1 MEENQQ
7 ICIACNKMQSS
18 FVYNCDC
25 GHVMRESVILER
37 ERSRKRRAPYR
48 PNSISSEWI
57 GVNQLNGACMKQIK
71 KCTGDIQDDN
81 KVLLKSFT
89 SIKQKQSCNKKRKFP
104 VKQKKRIFEKTKH
117 KKSQS
122 KELLQISESSYQNIY
137 FNRCKSYRKAKI
149 SDLDFEFDFSTFDS
163 HSPFYPTA
171 LEDINTKINR
181 TNTFYRLISE

>member
-1 MEENQQ
+1 M
-7 ICIACNKMQSS
+7 K
-18 FVYNCDC
+18 
-25 GHVMRESVILER
+25 ESVTLEK

-57 GVNQLNGACMKQIK
+57 GVNQLNANSIEQHK
-71 KCTGDIQDDN
+71 KCPSMKHPQIILQPIQN
-81 KVLLKSFT
+81 IT
-89 SIKQKQSCNKKRKFP
+89 
-104 VKQKKRIFEKTKH
+104 KQKKSYKKETKFSMKGKKRYARNTKH
-117 KKSQS
+117 KKNQS
-122 KELLQISESSYQNIY
+122 KELLQINESSYQNIY